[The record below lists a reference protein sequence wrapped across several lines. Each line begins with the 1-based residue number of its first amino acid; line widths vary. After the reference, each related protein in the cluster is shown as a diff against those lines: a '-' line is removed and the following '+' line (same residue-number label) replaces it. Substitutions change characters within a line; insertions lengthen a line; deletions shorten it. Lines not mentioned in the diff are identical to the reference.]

1 MPSKA
6 SGLLTAL
13 AAGLGFFFS
22 ALIKV
27 VSDLLFN
34 RIARLVL
41 FFYSGA
47 SANRSSC
54 VIFWKLNTGQ
64 LSPS

>member
-13 AAGLGFFFS
+13 VAGLGFFFS
-22 ALIKV
+22 ALIKL
-27 VSDLLFN
+27 SPIYYSTESPGSFY
-34 RIARLVL
+34 